1 MDVAL
6 LSSARWRSFRLSK
19 HFVSLALAEL
29 GHRALYVDPP
39 VSVGSVV
46 RHPERRTDLVGP
58 RHEAPVPGLEVWH
71 PLALPG
77 QNSAA
82 AQWANGALLK
92 RGITTHFGEPDLTVA
107 FSLEARGVIRR
118 LRGRSVYYCTDSFE
132 DLPDVDAA
140 AIRAREQAL
149 IDLVDVVVACSL
161 PLVEQIERR
170 GAPAIYLPHGCDD
183 EAIAPDP
190 IVPTE
195 LVGHP
200 RPYVG
205 YVGSV
210 NFRLDPDLLRAALQA
225 TEGGTLVL
233 VGGSF
238 GAGPHP
244 AVADLVR
251 QRGVAAISERSPA
264 ELPGVMAA
272 LDVGLVP
279 YAVSAFNRK
288 SFPIKIPQYLAAG
301 VPVVS
306 TPNGATDHLLGA
318 VRVAEG
324 SRAFADAVREALSDN
339 TTEAR
344 SQRIAGVRQRSWRTV
359 ATELLAAAG
368 LSAEAAP

>member
-1 MDVAL
+1 MDVVL

-39 VSVGSVV
+39 VSVGSLV

-58 RHEAPVPGLEVWH
+58 RHEAPLPGLQVWH

-77 QNSAA
+77 QNSAV
-82 AQWANGALLK
+82 AQWANAALLR
-92 RGITTHFGEPDLTVA
+92 RGIAAHFGEPDLAVA

-118 LRGRSVYYCTDSFE
+118 LSGRSVYYCTDSFE
-132 DLPDVDAA
+132 DLPDVDATA
-140 AIRAREQAL
+140 VRARERAL

-161 PLVEQIERR
+161 PLVEQLESR

-183 EAIAPDP
+183 EAIEPSP

-195 LVGHP
+195 LAGHP

-210 NFRLDPDLLRAALQA
+210 NFRLDPNLLRAALQA
-225 TEGGTLVL
+225 VEGGTLVL

-238 GAGPHP
+238 GAAPHP

-251 QRGVAAISERSPA
+251 QRGVVAIRERSPA

-279 YAVSAFNRK
+279 YTLSAFNRK
-288 SFPIKIPQYLAAG
+288 SFPVKIPQYLAAG

-306 TPNGATDHLLGA
+306 TPNGATDQLVA
-318 VRVAEG
+318 EVRVAEG
-324 SRAFADAVREALSDN
+324 TRAFAEAVRDALSD
-339 TTEAR
+339 TAAEAR
-344 SQRIAGVRQRSWRTV
+344 RQRIAVARQRSWRTV

-368 LSAEAAP
+368 LSAEVAP